1 MAPARKAVRI
11 PMPEISGIDLRPL
24 VKRPRPQRPPEG
36 RKRDND
42 PLHNGGQAG
51 IDDRNDRHDVTIGP
65 TLPDLDVQPFA
76 EERVGKAQN
85 AGDSDH
91 STARYIWTSPPSAQN
106 ENEPERA

>member
-42 PLHNGGQAG
+42 PLQNGGQAG

-76 EERVGKAQN
+76 EERSEEHTSELQSLMRSSN
-85 AGDSDH
+85 AVFCLKKQH
-91 STARYIWTSPPSAQN
+91 IFIY
-106 ENEPERA
+106 

>member
-11 PMPEISGIDLRPL
+11 PMPEISGIGLRPL

-42 PLHNGGQAG
+42 PLQNGGQAG
-51 IDDRNDRHDVTIGP
+51 IDDRNARHDVTIGP

-76 EERVGKAQN
+76 EERVGKAPN
-85 AGDSDH
+85 DGDRDNSSAVYLCPGAH
-91 STARYIWTSPPSAQN
+91 SARS
-106 ENEPERA
+106 E